1 MSRRWNNVK
10 EDKDMEAI
18 KCEVKPVVHVKQ
30 NLPKVAE
37 NIMGEESSENCQ
49 GSTIEK
55 GQELEDT
62 TKLDSKSYHSPK
74 STETGETFQESD
86 VHFGE
91 ED

>member
-1 MSRRWNNVK
+1 
-10 EDKDMEAI
+10 MEAI

-74 STETGETFQESD
+74 SMETGETFQESD